1 MIFQIIAFIHAAGQ
15 RAHRRAALRQR
26 GLDLLE
32 HILADV
38 ADRPFQVEA
47 KHHVEIGRRVGVNGE
62 DAARLILRQIFDN
75 HSGDG
80 GFTHTTF
87 ACECDGDCHE
97 FIFSGKSLDDAQW
110 RVSR

>member
-47 KHHVEIGRRVGVNGE
+47 KHHVEIG
-62 DAARLILRQIFDN
+62 
-75 HSGDG
+75 
-80 GFTHTTF
+80 
-87 ACECDGDCHE
+87 
-97 FIFSGKSLDDAQW
+97 
-110 RVSR
+110 